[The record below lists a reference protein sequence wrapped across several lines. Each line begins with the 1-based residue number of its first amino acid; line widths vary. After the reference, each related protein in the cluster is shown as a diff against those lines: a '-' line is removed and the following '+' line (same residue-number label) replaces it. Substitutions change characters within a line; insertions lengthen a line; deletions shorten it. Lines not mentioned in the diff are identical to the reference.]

1 MLYSNNELEF
11 LNSYWENV
19 FFRNMSDRKYEFALL
34 TDDKFQI
41 TTKLLNWFEK
51 ESGETL
57 KHKNFHLTIHQYKIG
72 DFFKKHIDAVEIKN
86 KNRKYVIG
94 FHINDNYEGGDYI
107 LYNPNFI
114 IDKTVGVPYMFTSD
128 REHEITEVTKGVR
141 KSALIFI
148 NHEDLD
154 NKLKLI

>member
-19 FFRNMSDRKYEFALL
+19 FFRNIPD
-34 TDDKFQI
+34 
-41 TTKLLNWFEK
+41 
-51 ESGETL
+51 
-57 KHKNFHLTIHQYKIG
+57 
-72 DFFKKHIDAVEIKN
+72 
-86 KNRKYVIG
+86 RKYVIE

-107 LYNPNFI
+107 LYNPHFI